1 MQRETWCFVTPYS
14 PSNARVPPCL
24 PLPPQGAT
32 LTGGTIIHARSVFT
46 PGQLYVMLSRVTE
59 RRLLRLVG
67 PLRPDLFTPVRLP
80 NFVQIDAL
88 AEKQRALQ
96 AAAFAAAA
104 TAVLVATAT
113 HPPVAPAMEP
123 TALDGLD

>member
-1 MQRETWCFVTPYS
+1 M
-14 PSNARVPPCL
+14 CL
-24 PLPPQGAT
+24 PAQSQGAT
-32 LTGGTIIHARSVFT
+32 LSGGTIIHARSVFT

>member
-1 MQRETWCFVTPYS
+1 M
-14 PSNARVPPCL
+14 CL
-24 PLPPQGAT
+24 PAQSQGAT
-32 LTGGTIIHARSVFT
+32 LSGGTIIHARSVFT

-67 PLRPDLFTPVRLP
+67 PLRPELFTPVRLP

-88 AEKQRALQ
+88 AEKQRAMQ

-104 TAVLVATAT
+104 TAVLLAAAA
-113 HPPVAPAMEP
+113 PPPAVPAMEP
-123 TALDGLD
+123 MDIDGLD